1 MEMIVLGSAKR
12 AKEKGGMG
20 KGMGMSE
27 EKEEGESSSMGDLF
41 ASIREAIK
49 GGDDEAGAEALK
61 EFIASCGSE
70 SEGE

>member
-1 MEMIVLGSAKR
+1 MEMIVLGSANR

-20 KGMGMSE
+20 KGMGM

-49 GGDDEAGAEALK
+49 GGDDEAGAEALQ
-61 EFIASCGSE
+61 EFVKSCGY
-70 SEGE
+70 EGKEK